1 MTLKYAKPFYAEKG
15 VKLHDFGVAAGD
27 DTDLTDGKIS
37 YKNSRL
43 RVGNGTKHV
52 ELATLDD
59 VVSASNFRGGF
70 SAAAGAIPSAATVT
84 LRPND
89 ALVPGQFVLITVGGT
104 IAGIDGADTLAPGD
118 LLFYL
123 GGDAAVAASWHG
135 ISRGLDLSP
144 FVISNTQTLASLP
157 ANAAT
162 RIPPS
167 STMLTVTS
175 FLLTIGTDVAN
186 GCFEE
191 QFSSTGTTRGVTLTS
206 LVAKTNIA
214 CTYNG
219 LTI

>member
-1 MTLKYAKPFYAEKG
+1 MAPKYAKHFHAEKG
-15 VKLHDFGVAAGD
+15 VKLFDFGIGDGD
-27 DTDLTDGKIS
+27 DTDTSAGKVS
-37 YKNSRL
+37 YKSSRL

-59 VVSASNFRGGF
+59 VVAASNFRGGF
-70 SAAAGAIPSAATVT
+70 SAATGALPTAATVT
-84 LRPND
+84 TRPND

-104 IAGIDGADTLAPGD
+104 IAGVDGADSLSPGD

-144 FVISNTQTLASLP
+144 FVVSSSHTLASLP
-157 ANAAT
+157 ANTAT
-162 RIPPS
+162 RIVPAT
-167 STMLTVTS
+167 TMLTVTT

-186 GCFEE
+186 GCFDE
-191 QFSSTGTTRGVTLTS
+191 QFSSTGTNRGVTLTS
-206 LVAKTNIA
+206 LVAKSNVA
-214 CTYNG
+214 CTYTG